1 MTQQTNHILEN
12 ASELD
17 NIRIVLVNTSHP
29 GNIGAAARAMKN
41 MGLSKLTLVDPKDYP
56 SLEAISRSV
65 GAVDILDNVVI
76 TDDLQQAVSDCIW
89 VAGTSAR
96 LRTIEWPILE
106 PRECVQTSLEH
117 IEQGEIAI
125 VFGRENSG
133 LTNEELEKCNALLHI
148 PTNPDFSSLNVA
160 AAVQVV
166 CYEYR
171 LALLEQGK
179 IKHRTTKHKGNKCR
193 YDALANASQLDG
205 MHGHLYDALDYMGF
219 FGTNNPDIVMRRLKG
234 LFNRAGTTQ
243 RELSII
249 RGICSAIQD
258 KKQSRKS

>member
-1 MTQQTNHILEN
+1 MTQQTNVQQL
-12 ASELD
+12 A

-41 MGLSKLTLVDPKDYP
+41 MGLSRLYLVKPKQYP
-56 SLEAISRSV
+56 SLEAFRRSV
-65 GAVDILDNVVI
+65 GASDILDAAVVV
-76 TDDLQQAVSDCIW
+76 DDLGQAVSGCVW

-106 PRECVQTSLEH
+106 PRECVQQSIEYL
-117 IEQGEIAI
+117 EQGEVAI

-133 LTNEELEKCNALLHI
+133 LTNEEIEKCNALLHI
-148 PTNPDFSSLNVA
+148 PTNPEFSSLNLA

-166 CYEYR
+166 SYEYR
-171 LALLEQGK
+171 LALMENK
-179 IKHRTTKHKGNKCR
+179 VIKHKGNKCR
-193 YDALANASQLDG
+193 YDALANSSQLDG
-205 MHGHLYDALDYMGF
+205 MHEHLYDALDYMGF

-258 KKQSRKS
+258 KKHRR

>member
-1 MTQQTNHILEN
+1 MTQQTNPTQTN
-12 ASELD
+12 YSGLD

-56 SLEAISRSV
+56 SVEAINRSV
-65 GAVDILDNVVI
+65 GAVDILDKVTI
-76 TDDLQQAVSDCIW
+76 TKDLQQAVSGCVW

-106 PRECVQTSLEH
+106 PRECVQKSFEY

-148 PTNPDFSSLNVA
+148 PTNPDFSSLNLA

-171 LALLEQGK
+171 LALIERGT
-179 IKHRTTKHKGNKCR
+179 IKHKITKHKGNKCR
-193 YDALANASQLDG
+193 YDTLADASQLEG
-205 MHGHLYDALDYMGF
+205 MHSHLYDALDYMNF
-219 FGTNNPDIVMRRLKG
+219 FGRSNPDIVMRRLKG

-258 KKQSRKS
+258 KKRPR

>member
-1 MTQQTNHILEN
+1 MTQQTNL
-12 ASELD
+12 ALLK

-41 MGLSKLTLVDPKDYP
+41 MGLSRLTLVDPKKYP
-56 SLEAISRSV
+56 DLEAISRSV
-65 GAVDILDNVVI
+65 GAVDILDNAVVVK
-76 TDDLQQAVSDCIW
+76 DLGEAIAGCVW

-106 PRECVQTSLEH
+106 PKECVDKSLET
-117 IEQGEIAI
+117 IADGDIAI

-133 LTNEELEKCNALLHI
+133 LTNDEMAQCNALLHI
-148 PTNPDFSSLNVA
+148 PTDPDFSSLNIA

-171 LALLEQGK
+171 LALMK
-179 IKHRTTKHKGNKCR
+179 DKVKKHRGSKHR
-193 YDALANASQLDG
+193 YDALAHADKMEG
-205 MHGHLYDALDYMGF
+205 MYAHLHDALDYLGF
-219 FGTNNPDIVMRRLKG
+219 FGSNNPDVIMRRLKG
-234 LFNRAGTTQ
+234 LFNRANVTQ
-243 RELSII
+243 RELSIV

-258 KKQSRKS
+258 RKRPR

>member
-1 MTQQTNHILEN
+1 MTQQTNVSLFN
-12 ASELD
+12 

-41 MGLSKLTLVDPKDYP
+41 MGLSRLTLVEPEDYP

-65 GAVDILDNVVI
+65 GAVDLLDNAKVVK
-76 TDDLQQAVSDCIW
+76 DLKQAISGCVW

-96 LRTIEWPILE
+96 LRTIEWPILD
-106 PRECVQTSLEH
+106 PRECVQHSLEH
-117 IEQGEIAI
+117 IEQGDIAI

-133 LTNEELEKCNALLHI
+133 LTNEEMEMCNALLHI
-148 PTNPDFSSLNVA
+148 PTNPDFSSLNLA

-171 LALLEQGK
+171 LAVTGNMVKKQKGK
-179 IKHRTTKHKGNKCR
+179 KHR
-193 YDALANASQLDG
+193 YDALANSTQLDG
-205 MHGHLYDALDYMGF
+205 MYAHLHDALDYLGF

-258 KKQSRKS
+258 KKRPRKQ